1 MNKIAIRIWAKHSL
15 GIIYILM
22 IGYLAGY
29 FPFAHCLSL
38 ADEPSFCAGLLSAF
52 ALLCFSEA
60 AAMDIAYL

>member
-29 FPFAHCLSL
+29 IFPLLIAFLC
-38 ADEPSFCAGLLSAF
+38 EGLLSAF